1 MEQREQ
7 GASPRN
13 EAPQDYRTG
22 DASSADAIATP
33 NYTTAVAP
41 IIPQSLCPRCA
52 FPGPYVPGPGIGPHH
67 ARLFCGQCGE
77 FLHWLPRP
85 RPVAQEERP

>member
-1 MEQREQ
+1 MEHREQ

-33 NYTTAVAP
+33 NYTTAVP
-41 IIPQSLCPRCA
+41 PVIPQSICPRCA
-52 FPGPYVPGPGIGPHH
+52 FPGPHTTGPGAGPHS
-67 ARLFCGQCGE
+67 ARLGCGACGRW
-77 FLHWLPRP
+77 LRWLPRP
-85 RPVAQEERP
+85 RHQGVGR